1 MEKGRGHGRKGHLA
15 VDEGMSGRQLL
26 FFFFFFLLIKG
37 MGFIVLILSSY
48 PTLLLALAPTELG
61 WRVP

>member
-26 FFFFFFLLIKG
+26 FFFFLLIKG
-37 MGFIVLILSSY
+37 MGFIVLILSSH